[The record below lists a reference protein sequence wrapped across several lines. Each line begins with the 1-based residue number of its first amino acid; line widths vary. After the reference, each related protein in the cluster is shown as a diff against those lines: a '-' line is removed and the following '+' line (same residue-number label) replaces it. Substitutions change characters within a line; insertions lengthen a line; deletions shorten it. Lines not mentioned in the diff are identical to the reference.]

1 VNQSEFNLGE
11 VMSIDFLVGLL
22 LVIIA
27 LIMSYYILMI
37 KLSND
42 ENISNEKQYSGSAR
56 QPEKLSEPSEEAIK
70 DLEKLIGKLS

>member
-1 VNQSEFNLGE
+1 VNQFEFNLGE
-11 VMSIDFLVGLL
+11 IMSIDLLVGIL

-37 KLSND
+37 KIRRG
-42 ENISNEKQYSGSAR
+42 ENISNSEEYSGIAR

-70 DLEKLIGKLS
+70 ELEKLIDKLS

>member
-1 VNQSEFNLGE
+1 VNQFEFNLG
-11 VMSIDFLVGLL
+11 VIMSIDLLVGIL

-37 KLSND
+37 KIRRG
-42 ENISNEKQYSGSAR
+42 ENISNSEEYSGIAR

-70 DLEKLIGKLS
+70 ELEKLIDKLS